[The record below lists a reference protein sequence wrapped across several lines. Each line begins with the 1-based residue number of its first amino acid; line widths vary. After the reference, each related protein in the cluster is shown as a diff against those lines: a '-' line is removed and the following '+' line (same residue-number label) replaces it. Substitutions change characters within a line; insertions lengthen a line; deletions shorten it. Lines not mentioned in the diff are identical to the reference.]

1 MKGRDQMPIL
11 FSLTLIIIVFLAFSK
26 SRDKNAKKSSA
37 DFWKKEQES
46 QFVPKKDISSLDYLI
61 IPYASLPFRHYMP
74 KNGRPVAITEG
85 VFHTT
90 SPTDFSDETG
100 GFSVVSAKTE
110 ELHEVDVLLSEITSE
125 TATASSDTTISATT
139 YNRTPEHSAPLSDEL
154 ANTELELCKLADC
167 RIINLTGISNTELR
181 LTYGTANLDPLTT
194 YDHNF
199 TVLIRT
205 LQKWGTLLASAGK
218 KDDAITVLSYAINIG
233 SDIAAT
239 YAILARL
246 YKERGELFKIE
257 ELKTSAEELTTLMKP
272 SILRDLDQL
281 MAQP

>member
-1 MKGRDQMPIL
+1 MPIL
-11 FSLTLIIIVFLAFSK
+11 FGLTLIIIVFIAFSK
-26 SRDKNAKKSSA
+26 SRDKNAKNSSGE
-37 DFWKKEQES
+37 FWKKEQES
-46 QFVPKKDISSLDYLI
+46 KFVPKKDISSLDYLT
-61 IPYASLPFRHYMP
+61 IPYASLPFRYYMP
-74 KNGRPVAITEG
+74 GNGRPVAITG
-85 VFHTT
+85 NTPGT
-90 SPTDFSDETG
+90 ASPANFSDETG
-100 GFSVVSAKTE
+100 EFSVVSAKTE
-110 ELHEVDVLLSEITSE
+110 KHYEVDALLTEIHSE
-125 TATASSDTTISATT
+125 TAATSADVSDSAYT
-139 YNRTPEHSAPLSDEL
+139 RTSEYSAPLSDEL

-181 LTYGTANLDPLTT
+181 LTYGTANLDPLTS

-218 KDDAITVLSYAINIG
+218 KDDAITVLSYAIGIG

-246 YKERGELFKIE
+246 YKERGELSKIE

-281 MAQP
+281 MVQP

>member
-1 MKGRDQMPIL
+1 MPIL
-11 FSLTLIIIVFLAFSK
+11 FGLTLIIIVFIAFSK
-26 SRDKNAKKSSA
+26 SRDKNAKKSSGE
-37 DFWKKEQES
+37 FWKKERES
-46 QFVPKKDISSLDYLI
+46 QFVPKKDISSLDYLT

-74 KNGRPVAITEG
+74 GNGRPVAITG
-85 VFHTT
+85 NTASSA

-100 GFSVVSAKTE
+100 HFSVVDAKPEKHYE
-110 ELHEVDVLLSEITSE
+110 ENALLSEIASE
-125 TATASSDTTISATT
+125 TAASADVSGTVYTRA
-139 YNRTPEHSAPLSDEL
+139 PEHRAPLSDEL

-205 LQKWGTLLASAGK
+205 LQKWGTLLVSAGK
-218 KDDAITVLSYAINIG
+218 KDDAVTVLSYAVGIG

-239 YAILARL
+239 YATLARL
-246 YKERGELFKIE
+246 YKERGELSKIE

-272 SILRDLDQL
+272 SILRDLEQL
-281 MAQP
+281 TVASK